1 MPAEILEIHPEN
13 PEPRKIKRVVE
24 VIRKGGIIIYPTD
37 TVYGLGCQIGSSA
50 AIEKV
55 AMLRGLKPEK
65 AQFSIMCADLS
76 HLAEYTK
83 PIDQATYKLLKRT
96 LPGPFTFILP
106 ASNQV
111 PKILAQNRKTVGFR
125 ISANPISLDI
135 LRELDAPIL
144 TASLKNDGD
153 DIPYPNDLFEIEER
167 FGKRVDLII
176 DAGPALMEPSTIVDV
191 TDPNDWKIIRE
202 GAGDLSLVY

>member
-24 VIRKGGIIIYPTD
+24 VIRNGGIIIYPTD

-55 AMLRGLKPEK
+55 AMLRGLKAEK

-176 DAGPALMEPSTIVDV
+176 DAGPALMEPSTIVEV

>member
-55 AMLRGLKPEK
+55 AMLRGLKAEK